1 MIFSLR
7 KVEGFVCM
15 DKISRKQFTSSAF
28 WKIIESFSSKGITM
42 IVSIILARLLMPQDY
57 GVIALTTIFLNLSD
71 ILIDGGFSTTLI
83 RKKEVDDCD
92 YSSVL
97 MISFLIA
104 TGLYVIFFCIAP
116 VVADYY
122 KEPLFSPVLRVLGL
136 TVFIQAFTATRTAI
150 VNRNMQFKTLCYCN
164 IAASIISG
172 IAGVITAYLGLGVW
186 AIVIQRLMQNALVTG
201 LLFIKVKF
209 KLRWQIKI
217 ERLKE
222 IIRFSVGVVSASLL
236 YFVSNNMYSAVIG
249 KHYSVTDL
257 GYYSKGNQL
266 PEQLSLYTFTAVSG
280 VLLPTISSYQDD
292 IERVKYI
299 IRKITAFSTYV
310 IFPLMVGMMLTAEE
324 LIVLLLT
331 EKWKAAA
338 PIMIGSCIY
347 YIGMPFTLMN
357 SQIYYALGHSF
368 MKLKIEII
376 RFVLMV
382 FGLIF
387 GSFVFKCSISQLAV
401 ISGLIMLISAIIS
414 AYEAGKILRYSTKEM
429 LLDITKPIICT
440 GVMVI
445 AVWTM
450 GIVLNNYIIDTVIIS
465 LVVKVL
471 VGVAIY
477 LIMSVIIKPSGFYEI
492 IKTFSR
498 TSK

>member
-1 MIFSLR
+1 MN
-7 KVEGFVCM
+7 
-15 DKISRKQFTSSAF
+15 KISRKQFTSSAF
-28 WKIIESFSSKGITM
+28 WKIVESFSSKGITM

-97 MISFLIA
+97 MVSFLIA

-116 VVADYY
+116 IVADYY
-122 KEPLFSPVLRVLGL
+122 EEPLFSPVLRVLGL

-164 IAASIISG
+164 IVASSVSG
-172 IAGVITAYLGLGVW
+172 IAGIIAAYVGLGVW
-186 AIVIQRLMQNALVTG
+186 ALVIQRLMQNALVTG

-249 KHYSVTDL
+249 KRYSVTDL

-266 PEQLSLYTFTAVSG
+266 PEQLSLYTFSAVSG

-299 IRKITAFSTYV
+299 IRKVTAFSTYV

-331 EKWKAAA
+331 EKWRAAA

-376 RFVLMV
+376 RFILMAL
-382 FGLIF
+382 GLIF
-387 GSFVFKCSISQLAV
+387 GSFVFKCDISQLSI
-401 ISGLIMLISAIIS
+401 ISGLIMLITAIIS
-414 AYEAGKILRYSTKEM
+414 AYEAGKMLHYSFVEM
-429 LLDITKPIICT
+429 FLDIIKPIVCT
-440 GVMVI
+440 GVMAIVVWLIGAFLNIYGINGTLIPLVI
-445 AVWTM
+445 KMFV
-450 GIVLNNYIIDTVIIS
+450 GIMV
-465 LVVKVL
+465 
-471 VGVAIY
+471 Y
-477 LIMSVIIKPSGFYEI
+477 LIMSIVIKTDGFYEI
-492 IKTFSR
+492 RDILLTWHKKDS
-498 TSK
+498 SV